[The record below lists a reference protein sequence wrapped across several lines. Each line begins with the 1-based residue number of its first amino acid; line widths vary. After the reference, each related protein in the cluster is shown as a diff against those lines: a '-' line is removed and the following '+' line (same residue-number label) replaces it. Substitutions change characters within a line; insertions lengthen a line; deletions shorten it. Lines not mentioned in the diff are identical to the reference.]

1 MRKTL
6 LVATASLGLL
16 GGLALPATAATTGDT
31 TTTFSLTAGGLALTA
46 PTSAALGAGA
56 IGADVSA
63 SLGSV
68 SVSDARGALLAAW
81 TATAVATD
89 FKTGTNTA
97 AETVGAAL
105 VDYWS
110 GASTASTGT
119 AVAAPGQLLAANAV
133 AINAAKTAFS
143 LTAGVGNNSTTWAP
157 TLVVNV
163 PSTAVAGAYSGTITH
178 SVA

>member
-31 TTTFSLTAGGLALTA
+31 TTTFSLTAGGLNLSA
-46 PTSAALGAGA
+46 PASAALGAGA
-56 IGADVSA
+56 IGANVSA
-63 SLGSV
+63 PLGSV
-68 SVSDARGALLAAW
+68 TVSDARGALVAAW
-81 TATAVATD
+81 TATAVATN
-89 FKTGTNTA
+89 FTTGGATA
-97 AETVGAAL
+97 AETVDKTL

-110 GASTASTGT
+110 GLSTASTGT
-119 AVAAPGQLLAANAV
+119 AVATPGQILAANAV
-133 AINAAKTAFS
+133 AMNAGKTAYS

-157 TLVVNV
+157 TLVVKV
-163 PSTAVAGAYSGTITH
+163 PSTAVAGSYSGTITH